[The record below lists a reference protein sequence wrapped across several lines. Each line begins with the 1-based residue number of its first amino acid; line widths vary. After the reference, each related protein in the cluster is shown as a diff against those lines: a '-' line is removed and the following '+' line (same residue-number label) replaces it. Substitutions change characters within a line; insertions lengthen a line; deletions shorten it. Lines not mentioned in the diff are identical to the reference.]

1 MPGSIDIA
9 VVAVGGD
16 LDVTRAPRIR
26 ARIEDLTA
34 RGCRRILL
42 NMAEVSYVDSA
53 GLAMIFAETRH
64 VRQLGGL
71 LSLMN
76 VSPQVYH
83 IMAVVRMADFVP
95 VSLAGPRPPVPALE
109 AGTHPLWRRT
119 LRVDPRHMPN
129 VRARLGELLGEMRLT
144 PDEVFDM
151 TLAGGEALGNAIDH
165 TSAEGV
171 LMSVLSYPDRVVMEI
186 SDNGDGFDPKK
197 LDRGEEAL
205 GSVSERGRGIPLMRL
220 LADSVEFT
228 SKDDGTG
235 TVVRL
240 VKLTNAPGAAQPQLG

>member
-16 LDVTRAPRIR
+16 LDVTGAPRVR

-34 RGCRRILL
+34 RGCRRVLL

-53 GLAMIFAETRH
+53 GLAMIFSETRH

-71 LSLMN
+71 LSLIN

-83 IMAVVRMADFVP
+83 IMTVVRLADLVP

-109 AGTHPLWRRT
+109 AGIHPLWRRT
-119 LRVDPRHMPN
+119 LRVDPRHMPD
-129 VRARLGELLGEMRLT
+129 VRARLGELLREMRLT

-151 TLAGGEALGNAIDH
+151 TLAAGEALGNAVDH
-165 TSAEGV
+165 TRAEGV
-171 LMSVLSYPDRVVMEI
+171 LVSIVGYPDRVVMEI
-186 SDNGDGFDPKK
+186 SDNGDGFDFDGLESEDPT
-197 LDRGEEAL
+197 DGH
-205 GSVSERGRGIPLMRL
+205 SERGRGIPLMRL
-220 LADSVEFT
+220 LADSVEFNRKR
-228 SKDDGTG
+228 SGTG
-235 TVVRL
+235 TVVKL
-240 VKLTNAPGAAQPQLG
+240 VKLTGARARAVGE